1 MCLFL
6 LDSVIM
12 VNIEASS
19 RRGGAAMLKFEELE
33 SSDPAVDFHIVRARI
48 PGGWLV
54 YITHP
59 TCSEAGCC
67 FVPDL
72 QHEWEDRRCPRS
84 RKPKQSRAYNWL
96 VPDFKPEKFFKL
108 LA

>member
-1 MCLFL
+1 
-6 LDSVIM
+6 
-12 VNIEASS
+12 
-19 RRGGAAMLKFEELE
+19 MLIFEELE

-67 FVPDL
+67 FVPI
-72 QHEWEDRRCPRS
+72 HNMNGMDRRCPRS
-84 RKPKQSRAYNWL
+84 RKQMQSRAYNW
-96 VPDFKPEKFFKL
+96 
-108 LA
+108 